1 MIESIGPT
9 NSRQYKVFVY
19 FTLFYLLSRMI
30 ESIGPTN
37 TRRYKVAVYFK
48 GERLAT
54 GTGHSI
60 QQAEMNAAYNSLKER
75 SGKFEILW
83 QLLKLPIKM
92 FYLFDVKGKHCQN
105 M

>member
-1 MIESIGPT
+1 
-9 NSRQYKVFVY
+9 
-19 FTLFYLLSRMI
+19 MI

-60 QQAEMNAAYNSLKER
+60 QQAEMSAACNSLEM
-75 SGKFEILW
+75 SS
-83 QLLKLPIKM
+83 
-92 FYLFDVKGKHCQN
+92 
-105 M
+105 

>member
-1 MIESIGPT
+1 MWEC
-9 NSRQYKVFVY
+9 
-19 FTLFYLLSRMI
+19 LFIYDFNCRMI

-60 QQAEMNAAYNSLKER
+60 QQAEMSAACNSLEER
-75 SGKFEILW
+75 SGQCHGIRLHKFVLS
-83 QLLKLPIKM
+83 L
-92 FYLFDVKGKHCQN
+92 
-105 M
+105 

>member
-1 MIESIGPT
+1 
-9 NSRQYKVFVY
+9 
-19 FTLFYLLSRMI
+19 MI

-60 QQAEMNAAYNSLKER
+60 QQAEMAAAHNSLKER
-75 SGKFEILW
+75 SG
-83 QLLKLPIKM
+83 
-92 FYLFDVKGKHCQN
+92 
-105 M
+105 